1 MSVSLMPVSG
11 VELQAYIDDLAR
23 LRIRVFREYPYLYQ
37 GSAAYEQQYLQT
49 YTGSGQAMAVLAMD
63 DSLPPGQRIVG
74 ASTGIPMTHESEAFR
89 QPFELAGIDT
99 ATLFYCGESVLLPEY
114 RGQGIYRGFF
124 AGRERYVRTLAGFE
138 SLCFCAVVRPV
149 NHPLKPVGY
158 QPLDAVWQHFGYSPR
173 PDLVAHYDW
182 RDIDQTAATAH
193 PMMFW
198 VKTL

>member
-49 YTGSGQAMAVLAMD
+49 
-63 DSLPPGQRIVG
+63 
-74 ASTGIPMTHESEAFR
+74 STGIPMTHESEAFR

-182 RDIDQTAATAH
+182 QDIDQTAATAH